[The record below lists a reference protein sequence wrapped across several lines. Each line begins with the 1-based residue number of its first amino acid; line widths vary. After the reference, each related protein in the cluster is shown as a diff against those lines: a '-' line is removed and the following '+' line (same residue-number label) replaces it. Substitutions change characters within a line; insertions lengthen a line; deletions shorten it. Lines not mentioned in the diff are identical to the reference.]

1 VSTVTEELEPATSDP
16 EQQLAWERRHRVRA
30 AIAALVAAAGL
41 LVVNVLQAIL
51 QRDSPTTSG
60 LEALQRAVQPGDV
73 ATLPSQGTP
82 YFEYLDSKSL
92 LVIVLGVAGLIG
104 WIGVAWTVGFLGVA
118 TRARV
123 PVFRRFIIYLPIVGG
138 VLLGVGALLLQIG
151 RLQVVNN
158 FLASDRTIGAVD
170 DADSSLIGFAGILI
184 QLGTLAMAVGLILV
198 GLNAMRAGLL
208 NRMLGYLGI
217 ASGAMMVLVAL
228 PIVQIFWLGSIGFV
242 LLGRWPGGELP
253 AWKTGTAVPWPTPE
267 RPPPRQRRGA
277 PSPSPSTG
285 PAAAQPSSARR
296 KRKKRQ

>member
-16 EQQLAWERRHRVRA
+16 AKQLAWERRHRVRA

-41 LVVNVLQAIL
+41 LFVNVLQAIL

-73 ATLPSQGTP
+73 GRLPSQGTA
-82 YFEYLDSKSL
+82 YFEYLDSKSA
-92 LVIVLGVAGLIG
+92 LVIALGVAGLIG

-118 TRARV
+118 TRARM

-151 RLQVVNN
+151 RLQVVNS

-184 QLGTLAMAVGLILV
+184 QIGTLAMAVGLILV

-228 PIVQIFWLGSIGFV
+228 PIVQIFWLGSIAFI
-242 LLGRWPGGELP
+242 LFGRWPGGELP
-253 AWKTGTAVPWPTPE
+253 AWETGRAVPWPTPE

-277 PSPSPSTG
+277 PA
-285 PAAAQPSSARR
+285 PAPGSAAVPPSSARR